1 MKKDIG
7 IILQGGGSKGA
18 YQVGA
23 LLAIS
28 EIIKDYNNDENP
40 FAYISGISVGAVNAA
55 SLATIGNGFN
65 HGLLEL
71 KKKWL
76 KLTNDD
82 VYTLGRYGIFSSISN
97 VFDAQNSLF
106 DLSPLEEFLE
116 REIDFS
122 KIRDD
127 KKLNIHA
134 YSYDE
139 GKNIIFNN
147 NQMEI
152 SAKHIVASA
161 AVPYIF
167 NETIIDGKRYGDGG
181 LSLRK
186 PSNILIEEGCQNI
199 IGMSLDI
206 DNKSKTIAD
215 AIFSSIFPDSIKDD
229 FKEIKLKNKLVNRF
243 SIFNKIK
250 HIETLIIKPEIKD
263 FSISEKSIGSLSMSL
278 RLASK
283 VLRLNPEESGSILN
297 YIIFDREYT
306 EYLIDAGYNE
316 TLLKEEEILS
326 FFGIKK
332 NLI

>member
-28 EIIKDYNNDENP
+28 EIIKDYNKDENP
-40 FAYISGISVGAVNAA
+40 FTHISGVSVGAVNAV
-55 SLATIGNGFN
+55 SLSTMGEHFN
-65 HGLLEL
+65 DGILRL
-71 KKKWL
+71 KEKWL

-82 VYTLGRYGIFSSISN
+82 VYKLGKYGIFSSISN
-97 VFDAQNSLF
+97 VFDTQSSLF
-106 DLSPLEEFLE
+106 DLSPLKEFLE
-116 REIDFS
+116 KEIDFS
-122 KIRDD
+122 KIRNDI
-127 KKLNIHA
+127 KLNIHA
-134 YSYDE
+134 YSYDD
-139 GKNIIFNN
+139 GKNITFSNTNTIINAN
-147 NQMEI
+147 
-152 SAKHIVASA
+152 HVVASA

-167 NETIIDGKRYGDGG
+167 NETIIEERRYGDGG

-186 PSNILIEEGCQNI
+186 PSNILIENGCQNI

-206 DNKSKTIAD
+206 DNQSKTVAD
-215 AIFSSIFPDSIKDD
+215 AIFSSIFPDSIADD

-250 HIETLIIKPEIKD
+250 HINTLTIKPEISD
-263 FSISEKSIGSLSMSL
+263 FLISEKSIGSLSMSL

-283 VLRLNPEESGSILN
+283 MLRLNPEESGSILN
-297 YIIFDREYT
+297 YIIFDKEYT
-306 EYLIDAGYNE
+306 EYLINAGYKE
-316 TLLKEEEILS
+316 TLTKEEQILN
-326 FFGIKK
+326 FFGINK